1 MRVLSKQSQCLK
13 LNFIDA
19 LSKSSTP
26 QCLSFRKNVAGIALN
41 VVAFFI
47 LYYIYCDPVSLCHA
61 IVTCWVWTPLC
72 CEIWVTMFTMLVWSI
87 EIWISWIWFIINV
100 FIVSSSGEGMFIVCI
115 QHSFIVF
122 HFNNLHTERENNKI
136 ALIKTSWQIAARIIC
151 FNWKFRKSWPEL
163 WLTVQLRR
171 NILVM
176 CLELVPICIIFISH
190 ICCLHTNLPA
200 HTSALVSPLTLILDF
215 DTGN

>member
-1 MRVLSKQSQCLK
+1 M
-13 LNFIDA
+13 
-19 LSKSSTP
+19 
-26 QCLSFRKNVAGIALN
+26 
-41 VVAFFI
+41 
-47 LYYIYCDPVSLCHA
+47 SLCNA

-72 CEIWVTMFTMLVWSI
+72 CEIWVTMFTIEVWSI
-87 EIWISWIWFIINV
+87 EIWISWIWFVISV

-136 ALIKTSWQIAARIIC
+136 AHIKTNWQIAARIIC

-190 ICCLHTNLPA
+190 ICCLHTNPPA
-200 HTSALVSPLTLILDF
+200 HTSALVSPWLWFLTLTRGTRLGQDNLSSVQTISNNHPHTHHNSCHREIENENWNIKSLNLAVLF
-215 DTGN
+215 